1 MPNIHG
7 SLNLVSCEHPNADS
21 SLPDVV
27 DSFADLFLQLVL
39 DGRGAN
45 EIKLYL

>member
-1 MPNIHG
+1 MSNVHG
-7 SLNLVSCEHPNADS
+7 SLNLVSCEHPHADS
-21 SLPDVV
+21 GLSDVV

-45 EIKLYL
+45 QIELYL